1 MTIDGRLDYESFRLA
16 DDEPCVLAAEEALR
30 AEGLSPVRAISNGG
44 LDANWMHVHKIPTV
58 TLGCGQVSPH
68 TVSERLDI
76 AAFHH
81 ACRVALRLATGR
93 KGRRQKADGR
103 MSDRIVEFLLMRV
116 QFSHE
121 L

>member
-30 AEGLSPVRAISNGG
+30 GEGLTPQRAISNGG

-81 ACRVALRLATGR
+81 ACRVALRLATGEER
-93 KGRRQKADGR
+93 QKAEGRRQNER
-103 MSDRIVEFLLMRV
+103 
-116 QFSHE
+116 
-121 L
+121 